1 MNHENLEETS
11 PSTRNAQ
18 HPIKQ
23 ELIGK
28 ITQHT
33 VESEIRPDGGLIWRQ
48 LDESFF
54 VIPTGEEESLVFD
67 SLASLAS
74 NDPEA
79 SGDSA
84 RHDKIPNASR
94 HGTAVTERQFPAAL
108 LLKFESL

>member
-1 MNHENLEETS
+1 M
-11 PSTRNAQ
+11 
-18 HPIKQ
+18 
-23 ELIGK
+23 
-28 ITQHT
+28 
-33 VESEIRPDGGLIWRQ
+33 GGLIWRQ
-48 LDESFF
+48 LDESFLSF
-54 VIPTGEEESLVFD
+54 RPEKRSLLVFD